1 MRLALVALT
10 LHLAACGALP
20 TPPLSFDPG
29 EDADHQIRQACATT
43 NQTCARCHDVSKI
56 VMTHFDTSLAWR
68 QLVLRM
74 RRLPGSGITDAEV
87 HAAETCLV
95 YHDLGRRGLDELAA
109 LDARR
114 AR

>member
-1 MRLALVALT
+1 MRLALVALA
-10 LHLAACGALP
+10 LHLTACGAVAP
-20 TPPLSFDPG
+20 PPLSFDSG
-29 EDADHQIRQACATT
+29 EDGDPHIRQACATT
-43 NQTCARCHDVSKI
+43 NLTCARCHDISKI
-56 VMTHFDTSLAWR
+56 AMTHFDTSLAWR

-109 LDARR
+109 RDARR
-114 AR
+114 AP

>member
-1 MRLALVALT
+1 VKAVLAALAL
-10 LHLAACGALP
+10 LASCGAA
-20 TPPLSFDPG
+20 PPPHTRLEPG
-29 EDADHQIRQACATT
+29 DDADPSIRQACAIT
-43 NQTCARCHDVSKI
+43 NQVCARCHDVSKI
-56 VMTHFDTSLAWR
+56 VLTRFDNSLAWR

-95 YHDLGRRGLDELAA
+95 YHDLGKRGLDELAA

-114 AR
+114 